1 MTVERLHWTAW
12 LPRRRFFVACDVEEA
27 DQVPRR
33 LPRHAAVIV
42 RRRGSPTWI
51 AFDCPCRRR
60 HRLLVNLDPS
70 RKPYW
75 RMLPSKRLSLAPS
88 VDVVDGGRRC
98 HFWIRD
104 GRTSWPRTATLT
116 RWR

>member
-1 MTVERLHWTAW
+1 MTAHRVRWTAW

-27 DQVPRR
+27 DLVPSR
-33 LPRHAAVIV
+33 LPRRAAVVV
-42 RRRGSPTWI
+42 RRLGVAKWI

-75 RMLPSKRLSLAPS
+75 RLLPSKRLSLAPS
-88 VDVVDGGRRC
+88 VDVIDEGKRC
-98 HFWIRD
+98 HFWIRN
-104 GRTSWPRTATLT
+104 GRIG
-116 RWR
+116 WRRH